1 MHRRRG
7 TPRRGPGTVL
17 LPARSMTPVHVRR
30 RRNAAMVVGG
40 GLVGLGGL
48 IALVALVAAASGDGA
63 ERAPASPRPAAATSS
78 AQPPPDPLTPRSIRS
93 TGTLAAVPATNTS
106 SAGDTAGLG
115 FAVEVEKGVAVDRA
129 AFAREVERTLLDRRG
144 WTADGAYSLR
154 RTDEDEAAFTVTL
167 ASPDTTDELC
177 APLATNGT
185 YSCHQNGR
193 AVLNAERWTS
203 GAEAYGRDLARYRQY
218 MVNHEVGHALGE
230 SHLECPGEGLPAPIM
245 VQQTK
250 GVAPCEPNPWPLDSE
265 R

>member
-1 MHRRRG
+1 
-7 TPRRGPGTVL
+7 
-17 LPARSMTPVHVRR
+17 MTAVHVRR
-30 RRNAAMVVGG
+30 RRNAALVIGG
-40 GLVGLGGL
+40 GLAGLGGL
-48 IALVALVAAASGDGA
+48 IALVALIAAASGDGA
-63 ERAPASPRPAAATSS
+63 ERAPAKPRPAAATPRVQ
-78 AQPPPDPLTPRSIRS
+78 APPDPLTPRSIRS
-93 TGTLAAVPATNTS
+93 TGTLAAVPAGNTAS
-106 SAGDTAGLG
+106 SGDAGGLG

-144 WTADGAYSLR
+144 WTADGAYPLR
-154 RTDEDEAAFTVTL
+154 RADKDEASFTVTL
-167 ASPDTTDELC
+167 ASPDTTDSLC

-193 AVLNAERWTS
+193 AVLNAARWTR

-218 MVNHEVGHALGE
+218 MVNHEVGHALGQ
-230 SHLECPGEGLPAPIM
+230 SHQECPGDGLRAPIM

>member
-1 MHRRRG
+1 
-7 TPRRGPGTVL
+7 
-17 LPARSMTPVHVRR
+17 MTAVHVRR
-30 RRNAAMVVGG
+30 RRNAALVVGG
-40 GLVGLGGL
+40 GLAGLGGL
-48 IALVALVAAASGDGA
+48 IAIVALIAAASGDEA
-63 ERAPASPRPAAATSS
+63 ERAPASPRPAAATPK

-93 TGTLAAVPATNTS
+93 TGTLVAVPAANAS
-106 SAGDTAGLG
+106 SSGDTAGLG

-144 WTADGAYSLR
+144 WTADGAYALR
-154 RTDEDEAAFTVTL
+154 RADEDEAAFKVTL

-193 AVLNAERWTS
+193 AVLNAERWTR

-218 MVNHEVGHALGE
+218 MVNHEVGHALGQ
-230 SHLECPGEGLPAPIM
+230 SHRECPGEGLAAPIM

-250 GVAPCEPNPWPLDSE
+250 GVASCEPNPWPLDSE